1 MPSEKGG
8 RADKAGNE
16 YEKDCIIFEFLK
28 IISEKNYSVS
38 IEALGD
44 DEKGTDILVVRKDG
58 TIEHQQ
64 CKKRNASMEYCIIN
78 NIGYIGSCIYCT
90 YNCR

>member
-1 MPSEKGG
+1 MPSEK
-8 RADKAGNE
+8 ADELIRQGIE

-28 IISEKNYSVS
+28 IISEKNYSVT

-64 CKKRNASMEYCIIN
+64 CKKRKPVWS
-78 NIGYIGSCIYCT
+78 IGDFLI
-90 YNCR
+90 